1 MFCLRNFNPG
11 INENDLCLTGV
22 FPCPILIE
30 SHFGLCLSF
39 DEGKI
44 KSKSLAL
51 KSVIW
56 WEQGI
61 GDNIHGLVLGA
72 NCIASL
78 GGEEEVKRLLIIVL
92 MLALVNS
99 LYC

>member
-1 MFCLRNFNPG
+1 M
-11 INENDLCLTGV
+11 DYV
-22 FPCPILIE
+22 
-30 SHFGLCLSF
+30 LSF

-51 KSVIW
+51 KNVIW

-61 GDNIHGLVLGA
+61 GDNIHGLVLSA

-78 GGEEEVKRLLIIVL
+78 GGEEEVKGLLIIVL